1 MQIIFRE
8 DGIVRKIVNLNVYIP
23 TIGDTILIR
32 TYMNNKEEVLKY
44 TVVNRVMD
52 IGHLRG
58 QLWLPEDVIWHIDI
72 KKQENASAID

>member
-1 MQIIFRE
+1 
-8 DGIVRKIVNLNVYIP
+8 
-23 TIGDTILIR
+23 
-32 TYMNNKEEVLKY
+32 MNNKEEVLKY